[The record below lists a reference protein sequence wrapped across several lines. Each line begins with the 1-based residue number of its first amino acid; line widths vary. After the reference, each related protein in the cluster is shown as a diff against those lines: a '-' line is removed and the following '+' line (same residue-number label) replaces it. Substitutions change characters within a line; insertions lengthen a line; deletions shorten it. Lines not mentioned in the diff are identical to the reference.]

1 MGQFKKQLKWYF
13 LIFLAVIC
21 GLVWYAVFR
30 ESRSELTVYVLD
42 IGQGDAIFI
51 EAPNGN
57 QILIDGGPNGKIL
70 EELGNIMPFYDRT
83 IDTLILTHPHE
94 DHLNGL
100 IEVLKKYKVSAVLES
115 GNNGKTSAYDVFQKL
130 IKENGA
136 RHFYVK
142 RGTKLNIAQ
151 SLQLNILLPI
161 FNLQNGGIHN
171 QMVVGKLI
179 YGKTSFMLTG
189 DMEKNLENYLVV
201 LEKENFHPTSDDPKG
216 QKIKSDVLKVS
227 HHGSK
232 TSTSEI
238 FLGWVS
244 PKYAVISAG
253 EKNKYGHP
261 NKEVL
266 DRLEKFGA
274 QIFRTDL
281 NGLIKIK
288 SDGQN
293 IEIKN

>member
-1 MGQFKKQLKWYF
+1 MERFKKQLKWYF
-13 LIFLAVIC
+13 LIFLAGIC
-21 GLVWYAVFR
+21 GLVWYAVFS
-30 ESRSELTVYVLD
+30 ESRSGLTVYTLD

-57 QILIDGGPNGKIL
+57 QILIDGGPNKKVL
-70 EELGNIMPFYDRT
+70 SELAKIMPFYDKT
-83 IDTLILTHPHE
+83 IDAIILTHPHE

-100 IEVLKKYKVSAVLES
+100 NEVLKNYKVGAVLES
-115 GNNGKTSAYDVFQKL
+115 GNGGETSAYDVFQNL

-136 RHFYVK
+136 RRFYVK
-142 RGTKLNIAQ
+142 RGTKLNITQ
-151 SLQLNILLPI
+151 NLKLDILLPI
-161 FNLQNGGIHN
+161 FNLQSGGIHD

-189 DMEKNLENYLVV
+189 DMEKNLENYLTTF
-201 LEKENFHPTSDDPKG
+201 EKENL
-216 QKIKSDVLKVS
+216 KSDVLKAG

-232 TSTSEI
+232 TSTSEN

-244 PKYAVISAG
+244 PKYAMISSG

-261 NKEVL
+261 HKEVL

-281 NGLIKIK
+281 NGGIKIK
-288 SDGQN
+288 SDGEN
-293 IEIKN
+293 INFVGSARADKIE

>member
-1 MGQFKKQLKWYF
+1 MERFKKHAKWYF
-13 LIFLAVIC
+13 LIFLAGIC

-30 ESRSELTVYVLD
+30 ESRNGITFTILN
-42 IGQGDAIFI
+42 IGQGDAVFI
-51 EAPNGN
+51 EAQNGN

-70 EELGNIMPFYDRT
+70 EELGNVMPFYDRT
-83 IDTLILTHPHE
+83 IDALILTHPHE

-100 IEVLKKYKVSAVLES
+100 NEVLKNYKVNAVLES
-115 GNNGKTSAYDVFQKL
+115 GNRGETSSYDVFQKL
-130 IKENGA
+130 IKQNGA

-142 RGTKLNIAQ
+142 RGTKLNIDKN
-151 SLQLNILLPI
+151 LRLNILLPI
-161 FNLQNGGIHN
+161 FNLQNGGIHD
-171 QMVVGKLI
+171 QMVAGKLI

-189 DMEKNLENYLVV
+189 DMEKNLENYLTTF
-201 LEKENFHPTSDDPKG
+201 EKENLR
-216 QKIKSDVLKVS
+216 SDVLKVG

-232 TSTSEI
+232 TSTSEN

-244 PKYAVISAG
+244 PKYAVISVG

-261 NKEVL
+261 HKEVV

-281 NGLIKIK
+281 NGMIKIK
-288 SDGQN
+288 SDGEN